1 MKLASQIAAL
11 DLPGSAP
18 PGSGTRF
25 VYVDGDEGFFA
36 CGNVEASRG
45 GFDVI
50 DDAFADG
57 RFWCVRANFDGSVFA
72 WRPSV
77 VRRLYGRDV
86 PALPTPPDR
95 LDDDDGRAA
104 YEGAVARA
112 LLAIDAGT
120 LEKLVLAR
128 RRHFS
133 LPAAP
138 DFPRLVEALASH
150 AGCVA
155 FAIEHGAADRGED
168 RERVFCGASPE
179 RLLLRRGS
187 TLEVDCVAG
196 TRAANDAAGLL
207 ESAKDRR
214 EHQAVVDGVVEAIG
228 GTADDTRVVVRGPLA
243 HLAAVVRAT
252 AVGPPSSQLSRLHP
266 TAATAGRP
274 RERALAMLRD
284 IEGFDRGAYSGFVG
298 FCSDGVCSFAV
309 ALRCASVDVDHN
321 VCVTVGAGVV
331 AGSSPA
337 AEWRETQQK
346 AQVLWPALMHA
357 VVAS

>member
-11 DLPGSAP
+11 DLAAGADAR
-18 PGSGTRF
+18 RF
-25 VYVDGDEGFFA
+25 VYVDGDDGFFA
-36 CGNVEASRG
+36 AGNVDVRHGDFS
-45 GFDVI
+45 VI

-77 VRRLYGRDV
+77 VRRLDV
-86 PALPTPPDR
+86 CEVAPLSTRHGR
-95 LDDDDGRAA
+95 LDDDEGRVA
-104 YEGAVARA
+104 YEAAVARA
-112 LLAIDAGT
+112 LLAIETGA
-120 LEKLVLAR
+120 LEKLVVAR

-138 DFPRLVEALASH
+138 DFPRLVEGLASH
-150 AGCVA
+150 VGCVA
-155 FAIEHGAADRGED
+155 FAIVHGDDEGSAD
-168 RERVFCGASPE
+168 RERLFCGASPE
-179 RLLLRRGS
+179 RLLLRRGT

-196 TRAANDAAGLL
+196 TRAAADAAGLL
-207 ESAKDRR
+207 VSAKDCR

-228 GTADDTRVVVRGPLA
+228 GTAEATRVVIRGPLA

-252 AVGPPSSQLSRLHP
+252 AIGPPSAQLSRLHP

-284 IEGFDRGAYSGFVG
+284 IEGFDRGSYSGFVG

-321 VCVTVGAGVV
+321 VCVTVGAGIV
-331 AGSSPA
+331 AGSDPA

-346 AQVLWPALMHA
+346 AQVLWPALMNA
-357 VVAS
+357 VMP